1 MNYQMLMDTA
11 IKVGEIMLSH
21 GAEAHRVEDTVYR
34 ILKTANLQTTEVFVI
49 MTGMF
54 ATLSDP
60 SMETITI
67 TKRVRFKGN
76 NLKQICYANEISR
89 KYCGGE
95 ITLEQANE
103 MAMRGYQW
111 EYSHFMAIA
120 GNILIVTTFPLLVG
134 GTLVDCGVA
143 FLASLIV
150 GGSIFWAD
158 KSHIHPFIRDLAISF
173 LAAVTYVVLNYLL
186 PFTIRQDAIIIA
198 CIMPL
203 VPGVAIT
210 NAIRDTLN
218 GDYVSGAARAV
229 EAFIK
234 ALAIALGVGL
244 GLMLFGGVRV

>member
-1 MNYQMLMDTA
+1 
-11 IKVGEIMLSH
+11 
-21 GAEAHRVEDTVYR
+21 
-34 ILKTANLQTTEVFVI
+34 
-49 MTGMF
+49 
-54 ATLSDP
+54 
-60 SMETITI
+60 METITI

-111 EYSHFMAIA
+111 EYSQFMAIA

-158 KSHIHPFIRDLAISF
+158 KSHIHPFLRDLAISF

>member
-1 MNYQMLMDTA
+1 
-11 IKVGEIMLSH
+11 
-21 GAEAHRVEDTVYR
+21 
-34 ILKTANLQTTEVFVI
+34 
-49 MTGMF
+49 MTGLF

-60 SMETITI
+60 TIETITI

-89 KYCGGE
+89 KFCGGK
-95 ITLEQANE
+95 ISLEQAYD

-111 EYSHFMAIA
+111 EYTHLMAIA
-120 GNILIVTTFPLLVG
+120 GNMMVITTFPLLVG

-143 FLASLIV
+143 FVASWIV

-158 KSHIHPFIRDLAISF
+158 KSHIHPFLRDLAISF
-173 LAAVTYVVLNYLL
+173 LAAITYVGLDYVL

-218 GDYVSGAARAV
+218 GDYVSGAARAL

-244 GLMLFGGVRV
+244 GLMLLGGVRV